1 MTKENNPHNYL
12 YHVFAARFLQ
22 TKEFIR
28 YVFDYYRSK
37 TLTCLNFANF
47 EFCLC
52 KFKPLKYK
60 FFC

>member
-52 KFKPLKYK
+52 KFKP
-60 FFC
+60 